1 MPLIPG
7 EAPQIYSPF
16 WAQVNH
22 TDVVAFSAAVVSDKV
37 SAKRGISLTLFAASG
52 AVEDVQSVLSSDAY
66 LDVVRADE
74 MSAREIGATGVP
86 FFVFNER
93 VGLFGAQPPEV
104 LVQAMMRASDMSG
117 SEV

>member
-1 MPLIPG
+1 MCSMPLIPG

-16 WAQVNH
+16 WEQVNP
-22 TDVVAFSAAVVSDKV
+22 TDVVAFSAAVVS
-37 SAKRGISLTLFAASG
+37 LTLFAPSG

-86 FFVFNER
+86 FFVFNKR
-93 VGLFGAQPPEV
+93 VGLSGARPPEV
-104 LVQAMMRASDMSG
+104 LMQVMMAASDMSG